1 MTIEARRPIHLF
13 VLIGASASA
22 YALSLAGVTGLQSAA
37 DGALIDARAPI
48 GAAADRVG
56 SSHDDLDAVVSS
68 AAKTYAGAADRY
80 SALAAQLV
88 EVEAALD
95 ALAGRVSK
103 VKGAADALP
112 TRISLPRVTVS
123 APRTSKPV
131 VHATTGA
138 SG

>member
-1 MTIEARRPIHLF
+1 MATEARRPVHLF
-13 VLIGASASA
+13 VLVGASASV
-22 YALSLAGVTGLQSAA
+22 YALSLAGVTSLQSAA
-37 DGALIDARAPI
+37 DGALIEARSPI

-56 SSHDDLDAVVSS
+56 SSHDDLDAVVST
-68 AAKTYAGAADRY
+68 AAQTYAGAADRY
-80 SALAAQLV
+80 GQLAAQLV

-95 ALAGRVSK
+95 ALAGRVAS
-103 VKGAADALP
+103 VAGAADALP

-123 APRTSKPV
+123 TPKTSKPV